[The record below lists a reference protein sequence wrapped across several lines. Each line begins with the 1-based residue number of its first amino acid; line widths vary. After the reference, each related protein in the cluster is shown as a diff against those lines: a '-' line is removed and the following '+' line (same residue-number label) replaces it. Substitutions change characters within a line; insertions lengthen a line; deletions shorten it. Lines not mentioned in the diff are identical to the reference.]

1 MNEIPDVSRI
11 KNTELRQ
18 PPPQALPFSH
28 GRGQRET
35 RVTGDEPQG
44 TMGRLRL
51 GTRQELRA
59 NVYLCNERFYIDSIY
74 RG

>member
-1 MNEIPDVSRI
+1 MPDISKINNI
-11 KNTELRQ
+11 KLRQ

-59 NVYLCNERFYIDSIY
+59 NVYLYNERFYIDSIY
-74 RG
+74 RR